1 MYTKYTTEVAVDH
14 HYLHCLRGEKGYEVF
29 DKTLVEDLTKTDDQF
44 NCLAKHFRK
53 VRDFVE
59 GNARKRFCL
68 RLYRDRRKD
77 PSVYNIPDTDE
88 TRARTGPR
96 RSSSGPRSNRKGTMT
111 SPTNV
116 PSSMCS
122 FMNNANFTHVNL
134 EGIGE
139 CNIVYNYWRKTTKI
153 GSRWR
158 YFAT

>member
-53 VRDFVE
+53 
-59 GNARKRFCL
+59 
-68 RLYRDRRKD
+68 
-77 PSVYNIPDTDE
+77 

-111 SPTNV
+111 SPTNAFNFCGCFGDDASEV
-116 PSSMCS
+116 WQETQRLIPSIP
-122 FMNNANFTHVNL
+122 
-134 EGIGE
+134 E
-139 CNIVYNYWRKTTKI
+139 
-153 GSRWR
+153 
-158 YFAT
+158 